1 MAHSIKNQIGF
12 AINQNWHEGTQ
23 KRNYKMQQGKE
34 MSFLVFSHSEAF
46 RLKDMAKD
54 FGKYINGNHPDI
66 KQIKDITPNIIQ
78 EFLNSKVHCS
88 KQSINTYYQ
97 SLKKIDLL
105 LEKTYKSYNRKFI
118 DIIKPISA
126 QGQTFSHRGVANQIP
141 MNELT
146 KILDYC
152 KQHPCQSAYA
162 IRLQS
167 MLGIRVNEL
176 IHGIKLQNIDFNNN
190 KLLLTNTK
198 GGKLLTREL
207 TSESANLLKEIISKR
222 YDSKGIQ
229 LFSIENGSVN
239 KYLLRLE
246 GKINIKG
253 QYSMHNIRA
262 RVAQDYYDLLR
273 TEGYSKHD
281 SLRETSLF
289 LNHRSEREH
298 MLTQSY
304 LKIW

>member
-1 MAHSIKNQIGF
+1 
-12 AINQNWHEGTQ
+12 
-23 KRNYKMQQGKE
+23 
-34 MSFLVFSHSEAF
+34 
-46 RLKDMAKD
+46 
-54 FGKYINGNHPDI
+54 
-66 KQIKDITPNIIQ
+66 
-78 EFLNSKVHCS
+78 
-88 KQSINTYYQ
+88 
-97 SLKKIDLL
+97 
-105 LEKTYKSYNRKFI
+105 
-118 DIIKPISA
+118 
-126 QGQTFSHRGVANQIP
+126 
-141 MNELT
+141 
-146 KILDYC
+146 
-152 KQHPCQSAYA
+152 
-162 IRLQS
+162 

-207 TSESANLLKEIISKR
+207 TSESANLLKEVISKR

-246 GKINIKG
+246 RKINIKG

-262 RVAQDYYDLLR
+262 RVAQDYYDHLR
-273 TEGYSKHD
+273 TKGYSKHD

-289 LNHRSEREH
+289 LNHRNEREQ